1 MDITKTLKNLVNNN
15 MDAYHLTSS
24 DKVIPLLDILL
35 SDSKTVSVGGSVTL
49 SELNIPEY
57 LRCSNLE
64 FFDRY
69 KDGLT
74 RPEIEHIFRQSF
86 FADSYIMSSNAVTE
100 NGELYNVD
108 GNGNRIAALAFGP
121 KNVIVIVGK
130 NKIVRDIDE
139 AVKRVKTVAAP
150 KNCARL
156 EKDTFCQKTGSCI
169 FSEGKI
175 GSGCKGDSICSSFIV
190 TGYQQKKGR
199 IKVIIVDEH
208 LGY

>member
-15 MDAYHLTSS
+15 MDAYHLASS

-139 AVKRVKTVAAP
+139 AVKRVKTIAAP

-156 EKDTFCQKTGSCI
+156 GKDTFCQKTGSCI

-175 GSGCKGDSICSSFIV
+175 GSGCKADSICSSFIV

-199 IKVIIVDEH
+199 IKVIIVDED